1 MSLNLSGVDDS
12 SQNNFEEMKIIN
24 DTIDNL
30 AICNDYYSNIYT
42 KIGATFHQY
51 LQKIPAFLIE
61 KMEEDLTL
69 NHCFFI
75 NLKNEYNTEEIMY
88 TFNKLSFTLGSFPAT
103 NNLAIIPT
111 GGVPSFVKSGEV
123 MSPSELYKTFSSGG
137 RRELVCVQFLA
148 ALNIHLDGD
157 KIISKD
163 AMSEFFSQSV
173 NASSE
178 QI

>member
-1 MSLNLSGVDDS
+1 
-12 SQNNFEEMKIIN
+12 MKIIN
-24 DTIDNL
+24 DAVDNL
-30 AICNDYYSNIYT
+30 PICMDYYSNIYT

-61 KMEEDLTL
+61 KMEENLTL
-69 NHCFFI
+69 NHYCFI
-75 NLKNEYNTEEIMY
+75 SLKNQYNTEEIMH
-88 TFNKLSFTLGSFPAT
+88 TFNRLSITFGSFPT
-103 NNLAIIPT
+103 NNNLAIIPT
-111 GGVPSFVKSGEV
+111 GGVPSFVKSGKV
-123 MSPSELYKTFSSGG
+123 MPPSELYKTFSSGG
-137 RRELVCVQFLA
+137 TTGLVCVQFLA
-148 ALNIHLDGD
+148 AVNIHLDGD